1 MNNYVLYKFS
11 KNIEQMNAEDLKLY
25 SRDYYFRHNKNY
37 CELFGMPTDE
47 ECLKY
52 LELDLKLAE
61 SSITNGM
68 AEYNF
73 KTGEVENLYE

>member
-1 MNNYVLYKFS
+1 MNNVLYKFS

-25 SRDYYFRHNKNY
+25 ARDYYFRHNKNL
-37 CELFGMPTDE
+37 CELFGMPGDE

-52 LELDLKLAE
+52 LELDLDLAK

-68 AEYNF
+68 AEYNIE
-73 KTGEVENLYE
+73 TGEVTSV